1 MATTMCCKLFEAMIP
16 SLRNRRNTS
25 TKNEK
30 KKKVGCLLESWLQQR
45 VKGSKLNYFIMSK
58 LLDGLIDW
66 LLQKKKKNEVK
77 RSSSK
82 KWLSFST
89 SFSDLILTAGSI
101 NISNGKQHSIFSSR
115 NMKSQKNISN
125 KSLAMI
131 TKRKSQVSRGP
142 WVARNVWRGPV
153 NFEG

>member
-1 MATTMCCKLFEAMIP
+1 
-16 SLRNRRNTS
+16 
-25 TKNEK
+25 
-30 KKKVGCLLESWLQQR
+30 
-45 VKGSKLNYFIMSK
+45 MSK

-115 NMKSQKNISN
+115 NMKSQKKKKIY
-125 KSLAMI
+125 K
-131 TKRKSQVSRGP
+131 
-142 WVARNVWRGPV
+142 
-153 NFEG
+153 